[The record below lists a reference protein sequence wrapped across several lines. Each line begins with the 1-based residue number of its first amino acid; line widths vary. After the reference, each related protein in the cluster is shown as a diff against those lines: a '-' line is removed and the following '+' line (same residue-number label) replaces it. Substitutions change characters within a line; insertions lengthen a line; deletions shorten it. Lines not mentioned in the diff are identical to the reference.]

1 MQQQVIDAHL
11 HFCSDAYFHT
21 LAKRAGHQNTAE
33 HLSEQYRYF
42 HICHGVVMGNR
53 DLDLASHR
61 YPDYLSYCIGLD
73 DGLSWSLPK
82 SLPLIEKH
90 LQKKAC
96 VGIKLYPGYCHYY
109 VSDPMF
115 APLYELAQA
124 YNKPVAIHTGE
135 TAGQLGRLKFS
146 HPLTV
151 DDAAS
156 QFPKVHFVL
165 CHFGNPWVLDA
176 AAVLAKNENTSADL
190 SGLLEG
196 TVDIQAFWRDS
207 LGYISYLQTWLNYA
221 GAYDRLMY
229 GTDWPLVNIEK
240 KLDFI
245 ARLIPEAHHDAVFFE
260 NANRIYRLGF

>member
-176 AAVLAKNENTSADL
+176 AGGSGKKRKYLCRSFGPVGGNCRY
-190 SGLLEG
+190 SGLLARF
-196 TVDIQAFWRDS
+196 T
-207 LGYISYLQTWLNYA
+207 
-221 GAYDRLMY
+221 RLYQLFADMA
-229 GTDWPLVNIEK
+229 
-240 KLDFI
+240 KLCGC
-245 ARLIPEAHHDAVFFE
+245 L
-260 NANRIYRLGF
+260 